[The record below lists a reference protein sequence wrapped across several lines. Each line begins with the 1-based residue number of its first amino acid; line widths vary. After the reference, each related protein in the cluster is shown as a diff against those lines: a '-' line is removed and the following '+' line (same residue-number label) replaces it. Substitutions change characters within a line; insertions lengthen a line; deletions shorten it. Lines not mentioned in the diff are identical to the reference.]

1 MNHEIEVKILLTK
14 EAFETLSQYASSV
27 GGQTAIQTNY
37 YYDLPDES
45 LRQAGLTLRVRT
57 KNGKSVLTLKAKDQ
71 KWATGAASR
80 EFDFPIESAPDTL
93 CLADFPALL
102 AEIQTRVSPLP
113 ETLPCLGSLT
123 TERTC
128 FSLPICNLTAELD
141 KSTYFDCTDYELEC
155 ELHDRS
161 EEERYLAFLN
171 ETFSL
176 TPEKAVCGKYHRFL
190 NRLHEIQGK

>member
-14 EAFETLSQYASSV
+14 EAFETLSQYASAVS
-27 GGQTAIQTNY
+27 GQTVMQTNY

-113 ETLPCLGSLT
+113 ETLSCLGSLT

-155 ELHDRS
+155 ELRHR
-161 EEERYLAFLN
+161 EEETALLTFLSEAFGI
-171 ETFSL
+171 TQ
-176 TPEKAVCGKYHRFL
+176 KQAVCGKYHRFL